1 VSAPA
6 PPLAGRRILI
16 TGGSTGLGAAL
27 AAACTAAGASVAIVA
42 RGRDKLEAVAEAT
55 GALAFPADLGEQEA
69 AGEAVASA
77 AARLGGLD
85 GLVLNAGVML
95 HSPIGAGIAEDW
107 SEILRINVLGTLY
120 VTHAALPHLRA
131 AKRADL
137 VMVASTAS
145 DRVTGPDYG
154 VYAATKAAQARI
166 ADGLRLE
173 LADAPNVKITLVKP
187 GFMNTPGLGK
197 GTRDPEVRR
206 RIVALKEEIGLPPEL
221 VAAEIQHLLELPLE
235 VSIPELTIVP
245 QPR

>member
-1 VSAPA
+1 
-6 PPLAGRRILI
+6 
-16 TGGSTGLGAAL
+16 
-27 AAACTAAGASVAIVA
+27 
-42 RGRDKLEAVAEAT
+42 
-55 GALAFPADLGEQEA
+55 
-69 AGEAVASA
+69 
-77 AARLGGLD
+77 
-85 GLVLNAGVML
+85 
-95 HSPIGAGIAEDW
+95 
-107 SEILRINVLGTLY
+107 
-120 VTHAALPHLRA
+120 LRA